1 MDNNNTPPIPCLVID
16 NQGNFYK
23 RVDSKFLIGHDSLER
38 VDFLTGDCVI
48 RSKSI
53 AKSAIY
59 HFNNEIIRAGGNPR
73 DLFLL
78 IKELNQGDK

>member
-1 MDNNNTPPIPCLVID
+1 MENCNTPPIPCLVID
-16 NQGNFYK
+16 NKGNFYK
-23 RVDSKFLIGHDSLER
+23 RIDSKFLIGHNSLEC
-38 VDFLTGDCVI
+38 VEVLTGDCVI

-53 AKSAIY
+53 AKSAIH

-73 DLFLL
+73 DLFLV